1 MRKLKCLIL
10 ISILIFSLCSCSE
23 AMGSSAF
30 GASSV
35 NPPESSLQLSSSTDL
50 SDEDA
55 LPSPSQTIVV
65 DNKARGEVFRAF
77 LSDNYQKLSEAFF
90 GGISGIGFIDL
101 DMDGSIEMLIFDTG
115 ASASMGLQFFDIVD
129 GKVEC
134 VSANMDAVGTSFGGK
149 HFSKVI
155 VTANYFEAFHLM
167 EDNTT
172 HEKFFTVSSCN
183 GAADFSYSE
192 LIRFGKDNGVLAL
205 KSLLY
210 QYQEFDIDSGAVI
223 GESYKVNGKDSGR
236 DQYSTDYEKFFS
248 EMSDTG
254 FKAKGVFLS
263 ESKDYENGLDGLLA
277 MADKSLS
284 LFGLRD
290 YS

>member
-1 MRKLKCLIL
+1 MSRIKCLIFV
-10 ISILIFSLCSCSE
+10 SILFFLLCSCSE
-23 AMGSSAF
+23 AGGSSAF
-30 GASSV
+30 GAYSV
-35 NPPESSLQLSSSTDL
+35 NSPESSLQLSSSTDL
-50 SDEDA
+50 TDKDA
-55 LPSPSQTIVV
+55 LPAPSQTIVV
-65 DNKARGEVFRAF
+65 DNKARGEVFRTF

-101 DMDGSIEMLIFDTG
+101 DMDGGIEMLIFDVG
-115 ASASMGLQFFDIVD
+115 ASAAMGLQFFDIVD

-155 VTANYFEAFHLM
+155 VTANNFEAFRLM

-192 LIRFGKDNGVLAL
+192 LIRFGNDNGVLTL
-205 KSLLY
+205 TSLLY
-210 QYQEFDIDSGAVI
+210 LYQEFDIDSGAVI
-223 GESYKVNGKDSGR
+223 GESYKVYGKDSGR
-236 DQYSTDYEKFFS
+236 EQYSIAYEKIFS
-248 EMSDTG
+248 EISDTSY
-254 FKAKGVFLS
+254 KAKGVFLS